1 MSRFK
6 SICIID
12 DDPICV
18 FGIRKMIEQVNFF
31 NDIKVYSN
39 GLEAIQDFKKKLDE
53 NFILPSTIFLDLNMP
68 IMDGWDFLEDF
79 KKIPLEDRKNVR
91 IHIVSSS
98 VDSRDFT
105 RANGYKEVNNFFT
118 KPITK
123 ENIDRVVEEIHL
135 S

>member
-1 MSRFK
+1 MSKFK

-18 FGIRKMIEQVNFF
+18 FGIRKMIDQVNFF
-31 NDIKVYSN
+31 NEIAVYAN
-39 GLEAIQDFKKKLDE
+39 GLEAIQDFKKKLVE
-53 NFILPSTIFLDLNMP
+53 NLPLPSTILLDLNMP

-79 KKIPLEDRKNVR
+79 KKIPFEDRKNVR

-98 VDSRDFT
+98 VDSRDLT
-105 RANGYKEVNNFFT
+105 KANSYKEVNNFFT

-123 ENIDRVVEEIHL
+123 ENIDRVIDEIH
-135 S
+135 SS